1 MKTIDDIKLKD
12 TLPDSL
18 VKDENVS
25 ACAEAL
31 DPQLKKIA
39 QNSDI
44 PALYVNIDK
53 LPSLAL
59 DHLAMQYDIT
69 VWRDSWP
76 LNLKRSVLKNALS
89 DKRKRGTKAAV
100 IEALASIGSSASIV
114 EWYQKTPKGE
124 PHTFTVYATLADIE
138 GVFTDEQQE
147 DLLRMID
154 DAKPL
159 RSHYEFILQTALK
172 GGIGTY
178 GCLRVLTKS
187 SVRSGF

>member
-1 MKTIDDIKLKD
+1 MKTTEDIKLKD

-18 VKDENVS
+18 TKDENIS

-53 LPSLAL
+53 LPSRAL
-59 DHLAMQYDIT
+59 DHLAMQYDIS
-69 VWRDSWP
+69 VWRDNWP

-89 DKRKRGTKAAV
+89 DKRKKGTKAAV
-100 IEALASIGSSASIV
+100 IQALESIGSSASIV

-124 PHTFTVYATLADIE
+124 PHTFTVYATLSEME
-138 GVFTDEQQE
+138 GVFTDDQQE
-147 DLLRMID
+147 DLLGLID

-159 RSHYEFILQTALK
+159 RSHYEFVLQTVLK